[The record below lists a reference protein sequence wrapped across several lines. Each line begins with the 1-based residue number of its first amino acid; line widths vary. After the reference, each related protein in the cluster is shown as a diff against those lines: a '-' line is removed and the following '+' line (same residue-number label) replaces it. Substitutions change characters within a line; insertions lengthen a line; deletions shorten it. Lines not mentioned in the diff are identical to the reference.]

1 MTSSSMVWHE
11 SLFLKRRRHRLC
23 RLVERKYNMLFCWYI
38 LQINFSG
45 YLKLNNNLYPFSVFF
60 FIFFIFGRQIV
71 HICQCDKGELVLV
84 TLQFYVSSNTIAII
98 VTKMEH
104 DIIRFK
110 KFLGIFI
117 ASSMLNWYCT
127 KMGLNIPT
135 TFLLSVYKCFPT

>member
-1 MTSSSMVWHE
+1 MSMTSSSVVWHE
-11 SLFLKRRRHRLC
+11 SLFLKRLRHRFC
-23 RLVERKYNMLFCWYI
+23 RFSGWEKVEYAFLLIYFPNSFA
-38 LQINFSG
+38 G
-45 YLKLNNNLYPFSVFF
+45 YLKLKNNLYPFSGYLT
-60 FIFFIFGRQIV
+60 FGWQIV
-71 HICQCDKGELVLV
+71 HICPCDKGELVLV